1 MTNAQKSAKMRKGV
15 RMKLTKR
22 QREILDILKEQGYA
36 KVEYLSKKTYISP
49 SSVRRDLHYMENLG
63 IVERDYGGV
72 RMAGQ
77 ERKNPPIQ
85 VRKSKDRTAKREL
98 AARAASLVQSG
109 YSVLLDS
116 STTTFYM
123 VEPLSKIKNVTIF
136 TNNLETAMACIEQG
150 LPVYVIGGRA
160 LRGMPVLSGAYAEE
174 MLEKIS
180 VDIAFLSSYGIN
192 SEGTVTDTSEEENKM
207 RKIMMAHSQKNV
219 LLLDKTKVG
228 RSAPHILCSVEQ
240 IDHLVTN
247 DYDLSERYAKA
258 KALKD

>member
-1 MTNAQKSAKMRKGV
+1 
-15 RMKLTKR
+15 
-22 QREILDILKEQGYA
+22 
-36 KVEYLSKKTYISP
+36 
-49 SSVRRDLHYMENLG
+49 
-63 IVERDYGGV
+63 
-72 RMAGQ
+72 MAGQ
-77 ERKNPPIQ
+77 EQKNPPIR
-85 VRKSKDRTAKREL
+85 VRKSKDKTAKREL
-98 AARAASLVQSG
+98 AEKASALVNSG
-109 YSVLLDS
+109 YSVILDS

-123 VEPLSKIKNVTIF
+123 VEHLAKLKNITVF
-136 TNNLETAMACIEQG
+136 TNNLDTAIACIEQG
-150 LPVYVIGGRA
+150 IAVYVIGGRA

-180 VDIAFLSSYGIN
+180 VDIAFFSSYGIN
-192 SEGTVTDTSEEENKM
+192 SSGIVSDTSEEENKM

-228 RSAPHILCSVEQ
+228 RSAPHILCSIEQ